1 MADAVSM
8 LREEIVNLEKEI
20 NKRNRALTVMT
31 GSSEPAKSADV
42 PMKSPAASVKK
53 AAAPVKSTPTPVKST
68 PTPMKSTPAPVKSAS
83 AAAPVVVT
91 LGERI
96 LAHLG
101 ANKGKLIAPVE
112 IAKALAATDSNI
124 KSESVQR
131 RLGELFK
138 RKRVKRDNGRY
149 GV

>member
-1 MADAVSM
+1 MADIVSM
-8 LREEIVNLEKEI
+8 LRGEIANLEQEI
-20 NKRNRALTVMT
+20 NKRNRALAALT
-31 GSSEPAKSADV
+31 GAAAPAKSTPPAKKAPATPV
-42 PMKSPAASVKK
+42 KKASPAPVKS
-53 AAAPVKSTPTPVKST
+53 AAAPVKS
-68 PTPMKSTPAPVKSAS
+68 
-83 AAAPVVVT
+83 APVVVT

-96 LAHLG
+96 LAYLA

-124 KSESVQR
+124 KADSVQR

-138 RKRVKRDNGRY
+138 RKRVKRENGRY

>member
-53 AAAPVKSTPTPVKST
+53 AAAPVKSTPTPV
-68 PTPMKSTPAPVKSAS
+68 KSTPAPVKSAS

>member
-1 MADAVSM
+1 MCERRLRRKEMANAVSM
-8 LREEIVNLEKEI
+8 LREEIASLEQEI
-20 NKRNRALTVMT
+20 NKRNRALAVLT
-31 GSSEPAKSADV
+31 E
-42 PMKSPAASVKK
+42 SP
-53 AAAPVKSTPTPVKST
+53 APVKSTPAPVKST
-68 PTPMKSTPAPVKSAS
+68 PAPVKSTPAPVKSTPAPVKSAP

>member
-1 MADAVSM
+1 MCERRLRRKEMANAVSM
-8 LREEIVNLEKEI
+8 LREEIASLEQEI
-20 NKRNRALTVMT
+20 NKRNRALAVLT
-31 GSSEPAKSADV
+31 E
-42 PMKSPAASVKK
+42 SPA
-53 AAAPVKSTPTPVKST
+53 PV
-68 PTPMKSTPAPVKSAS
+68 KSTPAPVKSAP

>member
-8 LREEIVNLEKEI
+8 LREEIANLEKEI
-20 NKRNRALTVMT
+20 NKRNRALAVLIESPASVKSAPT
-31 GSSEPAKSADV
+31 PAKSAATPAKKAPAA
-42 PMKSPAASVKK
+42 PMKSAPAT
-53 AAAPVKSTPTPVKST
+53 APT
-68 PTPMKSTPAPVKSAS
+68 
-83 AAAPVVVT
+83 AAPVVVT

-124 KSESVQR
+124 KADSVQR

-138 RKRVKRDNGRY
+138 RKRVKRENGRY